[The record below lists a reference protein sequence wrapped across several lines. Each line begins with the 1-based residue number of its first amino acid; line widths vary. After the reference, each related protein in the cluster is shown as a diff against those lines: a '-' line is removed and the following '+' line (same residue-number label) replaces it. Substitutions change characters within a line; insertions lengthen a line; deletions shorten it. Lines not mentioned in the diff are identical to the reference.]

1 MPIKPEHRKHY
12 DKNWRKLSRWIR
24 TVRAGNTCEWCHAR
38 NHEPHPVTGS
48 KVVLTVAHF
57 NQTPGDNRLDNLVAL
72 CQRCHLA
79 LDRDQH
85 KENARRTRQAKKD
98 RARPL
103 LSD

>member
-12 DKNWRKLSRWIR
+12 GKEWRKLSHYIR
-24 TVRAGNTCEWCHAR
+24 RVRAGNTCEWCHAR

-57 NQTPGDNRLDNLVAL
+57 NHTPGDNRPENLIAL

-79 LDRDQH
+79 LDREQH
-85 KENARRTRQAKKD
+85 TQNAKQTRLDKKD
-98 RARPL
+98 ASRPL
-103 LSD
+103 LIG